1 MTAKSNTF
9 RNDWLK
15 LIFNSV
21 PISGL
26 ADNAAGGNTVLYAA
40 LHTADPGAAGTQNTS
55 EVAYEGYAR
64 VAISRTTAG
73 WTVTGNSVSP
83 AAPVEFGEM
92 LSGTAGTAT
101 HMTVGTA
108 ATGSGKVLYRGALTP
123 TIPFSTGVIPR
134 LRTTT
139 TITEE

>member
-1 MTAKSNTF
+1 MSAKSNTF

-15 LIFNSV
+15 LIFNSA
-21 PISGL
+21 PITGL

-55 EVAYEGYAR
+55 EVAYEGYSR
-64 VAISRTTAG
+64 VSISRTTAG
-73 WTVTGNSVSP
+73 WTVTANAVSP
-83 AAPVEFGEM
+83 VTPVEFGEM
-92 LSGTAGTAT
+92 LSGNAGTAT
-101 HMTVGTA
+101 YMTIGTA
-108 ATGSGKVLYRGALTP
+108 PAGTGKVLYRGALTP